1 MQKVIQPTQ
10 STQQQVPG
18 TTTTSTETA
27 TTTKSVTSTTK
38 SISLT
43 GLDPLITNAFRY
55 SQTGLFGVGMASG
68 LGGLA
73 STRMGYQSSQAN
85 RNAPLLTT
93 NPYLTRY
100 GSKTLTA
107 VAQLTSSKTKT
118 KTSTKTQTQTPPP
131 QETFPTPPGIPNIP
145 IGDINPFHQKP
156 KEQRGKLAF
165 HYKPPSF
172 KYVADFTH
180 ASLHIFGKKTNIGLS
195 RPLIAPS
202 KRRRR
207 R

>member
-1 MQKVIQPTQ
+1 MRVD
-10 STQQQVPG
+10 
-18 TTTTSTETA
+18 A
-27 TTTKSVTSTTK
+27 
-38 SISLT
+38 
-43 GLDPLITNAFRY
+43 R
-55 SQTGLFGVGMASG
+55 
-68 LGGLA
+68 
-73 STRMGYQSSQAN
+73 
-85 RNAPLLTT
+85 
-93 NPYLTRY
+93 
-100 GSKTLTA
+100 
-107 VAQLTSSKTKT
+107 
-118 KTSTKTQTQTPPP
+118 PPKP
-131 QETFPTPPGIPNIP
+131 DAIPTPNNPVCEYLKALV

-156 KEQRGKLAF
+156 KEQRSKLSF